1 VAGCCHVLVW
11 GQCDIA
17 GEVRGITHGQMADVV
32 YDGVGRATFEASV
45 DSLRTRGTMVSF
57 GASSGVPDPV
67 ALGLLNKKSLFLTR
81 PGLAAH
87 ITDIDEYRQRSRD
100 VFKANRE
107 RHRVVPFYDAR
118 EVRLCRVLTDRGTWT
133 RKMRYR

>member
-1 VAGCCHVLVW
+1 MAGCCHVLVW

-32 YDGVGRATFEASV
+32 YDGVGRATFEASI

-100 VFKANRE
+100 VFKAIE
-107 RHRVVPFYDAR
+107 SGIVW
-118 EVRLCRVLTDRGTWT
+118 CRSMMRG
-133 RKMRYR
+133 R